1 MGRFIDCQI
10 SVAPWGTRAKFRR
23 AKVGLLRK
31 SSTIYIAIFSHLND
45 NFKFPIN
52 ENSIELLPAAIRFK
66 DLEKDLFIRDAN
78 DEQRYETMMREIKV
92 LLKKDKLK
100 QNGKSEMLDKFINSI
115 PPFSSYNPKDL
126 IPRRGTRPLLIGD
139 HSSLINQQATNVS
152 RDYGPDDAID
162 GSDDNQNCT
171 LTNSSNADPNLNI
184 TKCHSIIVTK
194 PTTTTQINGK
204 PLKYQQL
211 DNEQLKL
218 IKIRGLEKLPRE
230 LWLLNSLHEL
240 TLTECNLTSVPKQLE
255 KFSSSLHFLDL
266 SRNRIDKLPRTF
278 CCKMNNLELLNLSHN
293 QIETLPIEIKFFCR
307 LADLNI
313 SNNLL
318 RMLPSTFS
326 DLKSLRKLVV
336 ANNNLSQLPAFRRD
350 DIRLKYLDVSYNP
363 LDGASNEAS
372 TFEVYPSYDDGLGYN
387 ENLFCP
393 LTPIPKNKFPTLFEI
408 SMLRVVR
415 SDGLLKLASEES
427 LPRTIVSTMQR
438 DIFKCFKCN
447 KLNILPAYNSTDIL
461 DYVQQVEVLL
471 ASRNYTHG
479 MTFMKL
485 LCRSCFDNM
494 SS

>member
-10 SVAPWGTRAKFRR
+10 SVVPWGTRAKFRR

-31 SSTIYIAIFSHLND
+31 RSTIYIAIFSHSND
-45 NFKFPIN
+45 SYKFPIV

-78 DEQRYETMMREIKV
+78 DEQRYATMMREIKV
-92 LLKKDKLK
+92 LLKKDKLR
-100 QNGKSEMLDKFINSI
+100 QSGKSEKLDKFIDSI
-115 PPFSSYNPKDL
+115 PQFSSYNPKDL
-126 IPRRGTRPLLIGD
+126 VPLRVTRPPLIGD
-139 HSSLINQQATNVS
+139 HS
-152 RDYGPDDAID
+152 
-162 GSDDNQNCT
+162 
-171 LTNSSNADPNLNI
+171 
-184 TKCHSIIVTK
+184 
-194 PTTTTQINGK
+194 
-204 PLKYQQL
+204 
-211 DNEQLKL
+211 
-218 IKIRGLEKLPRE
+218 

-240 TLTECNLTSVPKQLE
+240 SLTECNLTDVPKQLE
-255 KFSSSLHFLDL
+255 NFSSTLHFLDL
-266 SRNRIDKLPRTF
+266 SKNRIDKLPRTF

-313 SNNLL
+313 SNNRL

-326 DLKSLRKLVV
+326 DLKSLRNLDV

-363 LDGASNEAS
+363 LDGASNEAN
-372 TFEVYPSYDDGLGYN
+372 TFEVYPSYDGGLGYN
-387 ENLFCP
+387 ENLLCP
-393 LTPIPKNKFPTLFEI
+393 STHVSKNKFPTLFEI

-415 SDGLLKLASEES
+415 SDGLLKLASEEA
-427 LPRTIVSTMQR
+427 LPRTIVSMMQR
-438 DIFKCFKCN
+438 DIFKCYKCS

-461 DYVQQVEVLL
+461 DYVQQVEVLR

-485 LCRSCFDNM
+485 LCRSCFDYM